1 MILQLE
7 FINPINSQL
16 TCLNIRYPIIDY
28 CTFKTIKEYSNDA
41 DLIKILDSFLE
52 DLDCTIE
59 YDCGRPRMTSYP
71 IYDIILSRYYFYL
84 IKISNQFVYNDYV
97 NKLIDRHIKNII
109 FEYEN
114 PYIKQITKRKRKVNK
129 FVKYETYDLFTN
141 EKKYIYYNEYTKKE
155 IESTNPNL
163 LEELN
168 CTKKKEHKKVIK
180 TKNKGVPISAMT
192 FKFK

>member
-7 FINPINSQL
+7 YINPINSQL
-16 TCLNIRYPIIDY
+16 SYLNIRYPDVDY
-28 CTFKTIKEYSNDA
+28 CTFKSIKDYNSDN
-41 DLIKILDSFLE
+41 DLIAILNDFLK

-59 YDCGRPRMTSYP
+59 YNGDRFRMTTYP

-84 IKISNQFVYNDYV
+84 IKINNQFVYNDYV
-97 NKLIDRHIKNII
+97 NKLINRHIDNII

-114 PYIKQITKRKRKVNK
+114 PYIKRDTKRKCKVNK
-129 FVKYETYDLFTN
+129 FIKYESYDLFTN
-141 EKKYIYYNEYTKKE
+141 EKKYIYHNEVTGE
-155 IESTNPNL
+155 ELESTNPNL

-168 CTKKKEHKKVIK
+168 KPKRKERKKAVKVRQ
-180 TKNKGVPISAMT
+180 TGVPISAMT

>member
-7 FINPINSQL
+7 FVNPINSQL

-28 CTFKTIKEYSNDA
+28 CTFKMIKEYSNDT

-84 IKISNQFVYNDYV
+84 IKINNQFVYNDYV

-114 PYIKQITKRKRKVNK
+114 PYIRKATKRKRKVNK

-141 EKKYIYYNEYTKKE
+141 EKKYIYHNEYTNKE

-168 CTKKKEHKKVIK
+168 SPKKKEHKKVIK
-180 TKNKGVPISAMT
+180 TKTKGVPISAMT
-192 FKFK
+192 FKLK